1 MHKAKELTQCDVKM
15 LLELLEHLLH
25 SVRESIGCT
34 AVVMCEHYAG
44 ILGILRSNTTTLLIP
59 RLKVNTQY
67 KHDTL
72 LRITINVSFQCFNFL
87 AKITH
92 YDYRVFFAKNSSK
105 IEIFF

>member
-25 SVRESIGCT
+25 SVRESIGST

-87 AKITH
+87 AKVTH
-92 YDYRVFFAKNSSK
+92 YDYIQSFLRK
-105 IEIFF
+105 IQVKLRSI